1 MSLHINKFIDLIRAQ
16 ESRGGRDVSMS
27 LADAKSL
34 HSDIT
39 KLLLTLEKLREEQ
52 SKTAEIITLE
62 VTGGSF

>member
-27 LADAKSL
+27 LGDAKSL

-52 SKTAEIITLE
+52 SKTDEVITVE